1 MYSPYHSKHFT
12 TYIDP
17 VSHIKLAVLTTRV
30 APIQQ
35 SFYFVNSSWSD
46 DGRYFWF
53 YCAFPPSAG
62 HSVAVIDF
70 LTDEIHHF
78 PETIAEHATWMVD
91 PRNGDLYWGCSEG
104 IFKRTPHPEDKPVL
118 VAKMP
123 EECYHAGARYLGTH
137 LNFTPDYK
145 EITADMYTVF
155 GSRIGSFDVA
165 TGAYTEWYRTGAETF
180 YNHMQINPTDGNVCM
195 CAHEGTRDVQTG
207 KNISPALVDGVY
219 PRLQIITRD
228 GKRTMLP
235 PLGNYATH
243 EFWAPDGKSIYY
255 CNEDTPYG
263 GEKHAAVIQDRLD
276 GSEPEIVCC
285 VDIPGGNG
293 TWHAH
298 CTRDE
303 QYFVIDGSLPSMG
316 KKWWR
321 GCESTVHFYNRR
333 TGKLMRFLTKNPIV
347 EGWTPENQSIYH
359 IDPHPRFVLNDSMI
373 TLTTTV
379 RGFVDVAVADV
390 TQLIEATNGKY

>member
-1 MYSPYHSKHFT
+1 MFTPYNSKHFT

-17 VSHIKLAVLTTRV
+17 VSHARIAILTTRV

-53 YCAFPPSAG
+53 YCAFPPASG

-78 PETIAEHATWMVD
+78 PETVAEHATWMVD
-91 PRNGDLYWGCSEG
+91 PRNGDLYWGCTEG
-104 IFKRTPHPEDKPVL
+104 IFKRTPHPQDKPVQ

-123 EECYHAGARYLGTH
+123 QVCYNAGAKYLGTH

-145 EITADMYTVF
+145 EIIADTNTMF
-155 GSRIGSFDVA
+155 GSYIGSFDV
-165 TGAYTEWYRTGAETF
+165 GDGNYTEWYHTDAF
-180 YNHMQINPTDGNVCM
+180 YNHTQINPTDCNVCM
-195 CAHEGTRDVQTG
+195 CAHEGSIDQKTG
-207 KNISPALVDGVY
+207 IRVSPEPVNGVY
-219 PRLQIITRD
+219 PRLQIIKRD
-228 GKRTMLP
+228 GSRKMIP

-255 CNEDTPYG
+255 CNEDAPA
-263 GEKHAAVIQDRLD
+263 GEKTCASVIQDHLD
-276 GSEPEIVCC
+276 GSMPEVVCR
-285 VDIPGGNG
+285 VDIQGGNG

-298 CTRDE
+298 CTKDE

-321 GCESTVHFYNRR
+321 GCESTIHFYNRT
-333 TGKLMRFLTKNPIV
+333 TGKLFRFLTKNPVV

-359 IDPHPRFVLNDSMI
+359 IDPHPRFVLQDTMI

-379 RGFVDVAVADV
+379 RGYVDVAVAEV
-390 TQLIEATNGKY
+390 QQLIHETI